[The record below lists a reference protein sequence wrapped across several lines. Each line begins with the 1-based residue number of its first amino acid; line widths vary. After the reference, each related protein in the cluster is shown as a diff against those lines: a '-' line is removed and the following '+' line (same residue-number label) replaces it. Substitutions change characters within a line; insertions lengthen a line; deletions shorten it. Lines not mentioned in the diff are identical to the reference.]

1 MKQAITLAFLLNVII
16 PSAFAQTFRTDDPV
30 WVDNDTAVDVQGIA
44 KHKLNDHYD
53 FLIHTFGKPGDRT
66 QQPALNIN
74 TLGEVPD
81 SSWFQNRHGKTR
93 MSVEDLVRGPN
104 TGSGPSMDGP
114 WLVIGAKTEG
124 ITPGFRIR
132 DTRGDV
138 YFIKFDPPQ
147 NPEIA
152 TAAEV
157 ISTKFFHAM
166 GYNVPENY
174 LAFFTRQQLRADPK
188 ATITDAT
195 GRERQLEDS
204 DLDTILASVNKFQGG
219 RYRAVASKQLQ
230 GVPLGPFQYHGT
242 RPDDPNDI
250 FAHEHRRELRGM
262 RVFAAWL
269 NHDDSRAINSLDV
282 LVGQPGRRHVR
293 HYLIDFGSTLGS
305 GSVSAQKPRAGWEY
319 IWEPSTTFKRIATLG
334 LWDKK
339 WIRVS
344 YPNHPSIGRFESTWF
359 EPQNW
364 KPEYPN
370 PAFLNATD
378 DDTYWAAKIVMSFT
392 SDEIRAIVRT
402 GQLSDPIAEDYL
414 VNTLMERRDKIGRYW
429 LTRKSSV
436 DNFTFEDGELRFK
449 HLASEFDLIRRPEIQ
464 GEWFLFD
471 AASGIIQP
479 VEGEDAPAP
488 GGYFLVEI
496 TSVEGKVKVYIRN
509 RNGRLDIAGVE
520 R

>member
-30 WVDNDTAVDVQGIA
+30 WVDNDTAVDVQSIA

-114 WLVIGAKTEG
+114 WFVVGAKTEG

-132 DTRGDV
+132 DSRGDV

-147 NPEIA
+147 NPEMA

-195 GRERQLEDS
+195 GRERQLEDA
-204 DLDTILASVNKFQGG
+204 DLDMILASVNKFQGG

-230 GVPLGPFQYHGT
+230 GVPLGPFQYHGN
-242 RPDDPNDI
+242 RPDDPDGYLC
-250 FAHEHRRELRGM
+250 RRASPRAS
-262 RVFAAWL
+262 RDARFRAWL
-269 NHDDSRAINSLDV
+269 NHDDSRAINSLDM

-319 IWEPSTTFKRIATLG
+319 MWEPATTFKRIATLG

-392 SDEIRAIVRT
+392 SDEIRAIVKT
-402 GQLSDPIAEDYL
+402 GQLSDPVAEDYL

-429 LTRKSSV
+429 LTRKNSV

-449 HLASEFDLIRRPEIQ
+449 HLARSSISPDGRKPGRMVPFRCQTGISQPWKARTPPRPE
-464 GEWFLFD
+464 L
-471 AASGIIQP
+471 
-479 VEGEDAPAP
+479 
-488 GGYFLVEI
+488 FLVEV
-496 TSVEGKVKVYIRN
+496 TSVEGKVKVYIGKSQRMS
-509 RNGRLDIAGVE
+509 RDCRS
-520 R
+520 